1 MLQFLTSW
9 PVLLG
14 AAMVLVAL
22 ALLIE
27 PAVPARIDGQTTEVA
42 ELSF

>member
-27 PAVPARIDGQTTEVA
+27 PAVPARPDGQITEAA
-42 ELSF
+42 ELRF

>member
-1 MLQFLTSW
+1 LLQLLTSW
-9 PVLLG
+9 LLLLAVAAVL
-14 AAMVLVAL
+14 MAL

-27 PAVPARIDGQTTEVA
+27 PAIPARPDGQLTEVA

>member
-9 PVLLG
+9 PLLLAVAAVLL
-14 AAMVLVAL
+14 AL

-27 PAVPARIDGQTTEVA
+27 PALPARPDGQLTEVA
-42 ELSF
+42 ERAF

>member
-27 PAVPARIDGQTTEVA
+27 PAVPARSDGHTTGVA
-42 ELSF
+42 ELNF